1 MPPFLTLHGV
11 SAAFGGPSLFTGVDL
26 ALHAGD
32 RLCLIG
38 RNGAGKSTLLRMVA
52 GEILPDA
59 GRRQVPPGVR
69 VGYLPQVPDPKGFS
83 RTREWIEAAIDP
95 KHPKPPHRVD
105 AVMHGL
111 QVDGESDPTK
121 LSGGEL
127 KRAALARTL
136 VSEPEV
142 LLLDEPTNHLDL
154 PSIAWLER
162 FLQGYQGALLIIS
175 HDRAILRRLC
185 KGMLWLDRGTLHR
198 RDEGFDRFDAWAE
211 SLELEEEGR
220 RNRLEKKL
228 IEENRWLAR
237 GVTARRSRNMGR
249 LRRLYD
255 LRTERAEIRRQQGT
269 ARTTLLAGATS
280 GKVVFEATRVTKA
293 FGGRTLLKD
302 LSLTVLRGDR
312 LGIVGPNGAGKTTLI
327 KLLLGDIPP
336 DAGTVRQG
344 TNLEILY
351 VDQQRQLLDPNA
363 TLQEILCVP
372 GSDQVMV
379 GGFAKHVASH
389 LQDFLFQGSDMRRP
403 VSTLSGGERARLFF
417 AREFAKTSNLLVL
430 DEPTNDLDLET
441 LDLLEELLA
450 DYPGTVLLITHDRD
464 FLDRVVTSTLVLDG
478 QGGVIE
484 YAGGWSDAEKQ
495 GAGMQETEKKKEAPP
510 PARPRGKTRLSFKE
524 QQELAALSV
533 QVEALQ
539 VEIATLEVGFAQ
551 GKPTAQALARHP
563 AAQKELAQVEERWLE
578 LSILAEELG

>member
-1 MPPFLTLHGV
+1 
-11 SAAFGGPSLFTGVDL
+11 
-26 ALHAGD
+26 
-32 RLCLIG
+32 
-38 RNGAGKSTLLRMVA
+38 
-52 GEILPDA
+52 
-59 GRRQVPPGVR
+59 
-69 VGYLPQVPDPKGFS
+69 
-83 RTREWIEAAIDP
+83 
-95 KHPKPPHRVD
+95 
-105 AVMHGL
+105 
-111 QVDGESDPTK
+111 
-121 LSGGEL
+121 
-127 KRAALARTL
+127 
-136 VSEPEV
+136 
-142 LLLDEPTNHLDL
+142 
-154 PSIAWLER
+154 
-162 FLQGYQGALLIIS
+162 
-175 HDRAILRRLC
+175 
-185 KGMLWLDRGTLHR
+185 MLWLDRGTLHR

-255 LRTERAEIRRQQGT
+255 LRSERAEMRRQQGT

-280 GKVVFEATRVTKA
+280 GKVVFEGVGVTKA
-293 FGGRTLLKD
+293 FGGRTLLKN
-302 LSLTVLRGDR
+302 LNITVLRGDR

-327 KLLLGDIPP
+327 KLLLGDIAP

-344 TNLEILY
+344 TQLEILY

-478 QGGVIE
+478 QGGAIE
-484 YAGGWSDAEKQ
+484 YAGGWTDAEKQ
-495 GAGMQETEKKKEAPP
+495 GAGKVVGTQEPEKKKETPRDVAK
-510 PARPRGKTRLSFKE
+510 PRGKTRLSFKE
-524 QQELAALSV
+524 QQELAALSI

-563 AAQKELAQVEERWLE
+563 AAQKELAALEERWLE